1 MRSGR
6 THAFAER
13 FAPKKSAFKF
23 ISIVICLEEGA
34 KCGRKRITIQE
45 LFENPDSDPSF
56 YGRSPHGERG
66 LKSTNVYYTFCTIQS
81 LPARGAWIEIIME
94 IGEKPCCA
102 GRSPHGERGLKCPYP
117 G

>member
-56 YGRSPHGERG
+56 HGRSPHGERG
-66 LKSTNVYYTFCTIQS
+66 LKYC
-81 LPARGAWIEIIME
+81 IIVE
-94 IGEKPCCA
+94 NLVITYVAPRTG
-102 GRSPHGERGLKCPYP
+102 SVD
-117 G
+117 

>member
-56 YGRSPHGERG
+56 HGRSPHGERG
-66 LKSTNVYYTFCTIQS
+66 LKYLSNLSISGKIKFT
-81 LPARGAWIEIIME
+81 
-94 IGEKPCCA
+94 
-102 GRSPHGERGLKCPYP
+102 PHTGSVD
-117 G
+117 

>member
-56 YGRSPHGERG
+56 HGRSPHGERG
-66 LKSTNVYYTFCTIQS
+66 LKSINDCYI
-81 LPARGAWIEIIME
+81 
-94 IGEKPCCA
+94 
-102 GRSPHGERGLKCPYP
+102 
-117 G
+117 